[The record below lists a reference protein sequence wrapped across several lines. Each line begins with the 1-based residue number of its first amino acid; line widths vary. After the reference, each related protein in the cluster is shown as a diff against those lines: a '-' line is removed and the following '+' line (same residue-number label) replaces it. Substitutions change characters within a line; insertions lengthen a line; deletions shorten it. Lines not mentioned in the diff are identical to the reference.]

1 MEDVERYFEENVKE
15 VEAYFAFLR
24 QVLNNGAQI
33 HLPNKKSWKFRPIES
48 QTQKTLKATAL
59 LILYNLVE
67 ASLMR
72 SIPKIYEAIESDN
85 LKFEQLAEELK
96 KLWLKNRAR
105 NLTTGP
111 VSTEKVRE
119 VLGTVVT
126 DILNDACAVIDP
138 RSLRIAGNLD
148 VRKIQKIAMEHGF
161 SDKVKAVNNQGS
173 SLLMVKEKR
182 NALAHGVITFETCGR
197 DFTIT
202 DLERLKTDVVRYMRK
217 VVRSTRRHIDDRKY
231 AASTSS

>member
-15 VEAYFAFLR
+15 VETYFAFLR
-24 QVLNNGAQI
+24 QVLNSDAQI
-33 HLPNKKSWKFRPIES
+33 HLPNKKSRKFRSIEAR
-48 QTQKTLKATAL
+48 TQKTLKATAL

-67 ASLMR
+67 ASLTR
-72 SIPKIYEAIESDN
+72 SIPKIYEAIESDD
-85 LKFEQLAEELK
+85 LKFDQLAEELK
-96 KLWLKNRAR
+96 KLWIKNRAR

-111 VSTEKVRE
+111 VSAEKVRE
-119 VLGTVVT
+119 VLETVVS
-126 DILNDACAVIDP
+126 DILNNACAVIDT
-138 RSLRIAGNLD
+138 RSLNVSGNLD
-148 VRKIQKIAMEHGF
+148 VRRIQKIAKEHGF
-161 SDKVKAVNNQGS
+161 LDKVKAVNNQGS

-202 DLERLKTDVVRYMRK
+202 DLERFKTDVVTYMRK

-231 AASTSS
+231 AAN